1 MLQGA
6 PLQILRNDVRAAFV
20 FDRNELQ
27 KKRMV
32 ELKTDSLLTLKTV
45 KEVRVAF
52 ELEVRYFHGHGS
64 VAVLLVFRFENRSH
78 SATAEH
84 FSDPE
89 AAIQQLAWLEGQSR
103 RVHRVMVL
111 RHFLAAVDLVEWT
124 CLFAFHRLKFA
135 RNRAKR

>member
-1 MLQGA
+1 
-6 PLQILRNDVRAAFV
+6 V

-27 KKRMV
+27 KKWMI
-32 ELKTDSLLTLKTV
+32 ELKADSLLALKTV

-52 ELEVRYFHGHGS
+52 ELQVRYFHGHCS
-64 VAVLLVFRFENRSH
+64 VAVLLVFGLENRSH
-78 SATAEH
+78 SAAAEH

-89 AAIQQLAWLEGQSR
+89 AAIQHLAWLEGQSR
-103 RVHRVMVL
+103 RVDRVMVL
-111 RHFLAAVDLVEWT
+111 RHFLEAANLVQWT